1 MGVVHQSQG
10 HLEPH
15 SKKLLSEPAIVAGLA
30 NATLKASK
38 TNWTTLVSNYD
49 LIRAKIEKVSPGFE
63 NYNQKVRA
71 KGGFYLPNK
80 ARENNFSPTAS
91 GKANFSLNI
100 PSDLQLERNQFI
112 MMTIRSH
119 DQYNTTIYGLNDRY
133 RGVLNERR
141 VLYMNA
147 DDMKGQ
153 NLEPLDL
160 VDIKSHFNGEE
171 RIAKGFLVVKYNIP
185 KQCTATYFP
194 EANVLIPL
202 KSVAKVSNT
211 PTSKTVIISIVK
223 R

>member
-1 MGVVHQSQG
+1 
-10 HLEPH
+10 L
-15 SKKLLSEPAIVAGLA
+15 
-30 NATLKASK
+30 
-38 TNWTTLVSNYD
+38 
-49 LIRAKIEKVSPGFE
+49 
-63 NYNQKVRA
+63 
-71 KGGFYLPNK
+71 
-80 ARENNFSPTAS
+80 
-91 GKANFSLNI
+91 
-100 PSDLQLERNQFI
+100 
-112 MMTIRSH
+112 
-119 DQYNTTIYGLNDRY
+119 LNDLY

-147 DDMKGQ
+147 DDMRGQ

-171 RIAKGFLVVKYNIP
+171 RIAKGFLIVNYDIP

-211 PTSKTVIISIVK
+211 PASKTVIISIVK